1 MVDVTADTPRS
12 LVGAPMPTT
21 DGPTES
27 DPGFQRG
34 LTVFE
39 TPLDEP
45 IKRLMKQQTE
55 TEKSKIQQQSNIDIA
70 KEKAE
75 QKAYQ
80 SEASQLRGQLG
91 GYDKLMAERPK
102 MNITPDTQQGLN
114 GLAVLMPIAA
124 MLIGAKGQMSGLNAM
139 DAMTGMLKG
148 YQEGNKQ
155 RIDFEKQKYDTAM
168 REWENSYKVF
178 QDKLAQSAKIFAT
191 DRQAGIQAARVAA
204 LEANSKVAL
213 AMLDKAGGNP
223 GPLLDSMIRSAEQIR
238 TAKVKADEGLGIGKG
253 EWVYVGEGA
262 DRKLVQ
268 IYPSQISQLQ
278 KDGVTVTPLK
288 SVPVTERKAPE
299 AQEMVRKF
307 TGAEVGAQAPAINLA
322 ATTMADAL
330 DMADYVSKNKD
341 VIGRG
346 GQFNQLIDRY
356 VTSFRSGDVST
367 ANATESQFGQDEKA
381 QKALRFAKRYAKFLT
396 DYERAVAGGS
406 KGFTVAL
413 QQRYNSLLSP
423 EQFSPEGFVQLMK
436 EHSSEVAKGAAQAS
450 QKINYNN
457 LLEMGNDIIGR
468 SYPRLSDGSA
478 PSSSTMKAGKYK
490 YNPETDEMEP
500 Q

>member
-34 LTVFE
+34 LTAFE

-55 TEKSKIQQQSNIDIA
+55 TEKAKVQQQSNIDIA

-168 REWENSYKVF
+168 REWENNYKVF

-223 GPLLDSMIRSAEQIR
+223 GPLLDSMIRSAEQVR
-238 TAKVKADEGLGIGKG
+238 TAKLKAEQGLSQASVMTDDAAIMRAEMVLAGDYRASQNLGTGATGSQNRAKLDAEVARLAAERGIS
-253 EWVYVGEGA
+253 GA
-262 DRKLVQ
+262 DIARMRQTYMAETGAMKSLATTEAKVGAIINVMNSAIPAALEESEKLPRGS
-268 IYPSQISQLQ
+268 I
-278 KDGVTVTPLK
+278 
-288 SVPVTERKAPE
+288 VPVNKLIQKGQIATSDPRYYRFAVANLQLAENWARAMNPTGVMRVDDRELALDKLSTATSPETYKEIVMQLKKQVERERAAMKQTRE
-299 AQEMVRKF
+299 
-307 TGAEVGAQAPAINLA
+307 EVGGRSESSSAAAP
-322 ATTMADAL
+322 
-330 DMADYVSKNKD
+330 
-341 VIGRG
+341 
-346 GQFNQLIDRY
+346 
-356 VTSFRSGDVST
+356 SF
-367 ANATESQFGQDEKA
+367 
-381 QKALRFAKRYAKFLT
+381 
-396 DYERAVAGGS
+396 
-406 KGFTVAL
+406 
-413 QQRYNSLLSP
+413 
-423 EQFSPEGFVQLMK
+423 EGFRVSPVQ
-436 EHSSEVAKGAAQAS
+436 E
-450 QKINYNN
+450 
-457 LLEMGNDIIGR
+457 
-468 SYPRLSDGSA
+468 
-478 PSSSTMKAGKYK
+478 
-490 YNPETDEMEP
+490 
-500 Q
+500 